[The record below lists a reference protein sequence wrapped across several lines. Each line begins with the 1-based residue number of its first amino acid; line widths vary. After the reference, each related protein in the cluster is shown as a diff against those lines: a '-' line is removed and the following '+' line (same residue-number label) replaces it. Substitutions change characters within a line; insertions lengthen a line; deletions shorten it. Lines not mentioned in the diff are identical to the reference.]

1 MKRKSNSKEWIVLD
15 AIKGVFE
22 NERLVLANG
31 KKVSLTDIWRAR
43 IELIPYLLFP
53 VTEEVEENVFEEG
66 EGRILYPV
74 TTDNYLNKGQMV
86 YGESRTTRI
95 GHFLYKGATEVVRKP
110 DLKNPHKVKT
120 LGYRK
125 LVLEMKDKSEVD
137 VVFDGNSIEL
147 PKSVTILKQ
156 SGEATALVPF
166 FDRPSEFI
174 NILKKEGIE
183 VYYSED
189 H

>member
-1 MKRKSNSKEWIVLD
+1 MKKKSNSKEWIILD

-43 IELIPYLLFP
+43 IELVPYLLFP
-53 VTEEVEENVFEEG
+53 VTEEIEENVFEEG
-66 EGRILYPV
+66 DGRILYPV

-95 GHFLYKGATEVVRKP
+95 GHFLSQGDTTIVRKP

-125 LVLEMKDKSEVD
+125 LVLEMKDKTEIEVL
-137 VVFDGNSIEL
+137 FDGNSIEL
-147 PKSVTILKQ
+147 PELVTNLKQ
-156 SGEATALVPF
+156 NDETTALVPF